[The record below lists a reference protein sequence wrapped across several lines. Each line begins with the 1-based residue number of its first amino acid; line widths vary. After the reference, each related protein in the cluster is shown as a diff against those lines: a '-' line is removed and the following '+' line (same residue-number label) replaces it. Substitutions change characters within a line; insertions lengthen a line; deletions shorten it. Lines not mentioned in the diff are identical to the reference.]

1 MKLTV
6 LVDNNTII
14 DRYFLG
20 EPGLCYLIEDAG
32 KKILFDTGYS
42 DVFIRN
48 AHKMKIKLTDIDAVV
63 LSHGHSDHTG
73 GLPHLMTMFTEEA
86 LENRPV
92 PMPELVSAIERLY
105 RSPHHSVSLTGGEPL
120 LQPEAISAIAALR
133 QTGAK
138 IYLET
143 NGTLPEALARVI
155 HDVDIVSMDFK
166 LPSAVY
172 GNSYWREHAD
182 FLRIAKQREVF
193 VKIVLSGETTQP
205 ELEQA
210 ISLIAEIDASIP
222 LILQPVTPVNG
233 IAAIDSGAV
242 LRAQELAMQRLQ
254 TVRVIPQTHK
264 ILGQL

>member
-1 MKLTV
+1 MSAMKSPLSTVKLVEIFSSIQGEGLFVGCRQVFVRLAGCNISCQYCDTRDSFAVPDTARIETAAAGRIFVNLT
-6 LVDNNTII
+6 N
-14 DRYFLG
+14 
-20 EPGLCYLIEDAG
+20 
-32 KKILFDTGYS
+32 
-42 DVFIRN
+42 
-48 AHKMKIKLTDIDAVV
+48 
-63 LSHGHSDHTG
+63 
-73 GLPHLMTMFTEEA
+73 
-86 LENRPV
+86 PV
-92 PMPELVSAIERLY
+92 PMTELVSAIERLY

-155 HDVDIVSMDFK
+155 RDVDIVSMDFK

>member
-1 MKLTV
+1 MNNPLSTVKLV
-6 LVDNNTII
+6 EIFSSI
-14 DRYFLG
+14 QG
-20 EPGLCYLIEDAG
+20 EGLFVGCRQVFVRLAGCNISCQYCDTRDSFAVPAAARIETTAAG
-32 KKILFDTGYS
+32 RIFESIT
-42 DVFIRN
+42 N
-48 AHKMKIKLTDIDAVV
+48 
-63 LSHGHSDHTG
+63 
-73 GLPHLMTMFTEEA
+73 
-86 LENRPV
+86 PV
-92 PMPELVSAIERLY
+92 PMTDLVSAVERLC

-120 LQPEAISAIAALR
+120 LQPEAISSIAALR
-133 QTGAK
+133 HKNTK

-143 NGTLPEALARVI
+143 NGTLPEALAQVI
-155 HDVDIVSMDFK
+155 CDVDIVSMDFK
-166 LPSAVY
+166 LPSAAY

-182 FLRIAKQREVF
+182 FLRIARRREVF

-210 ISLIAEIDASIP
+210 ISLMADIDASIP

-233 IAAIDSGAV
+233 IAAIDSDAV

>member
-1 MKLTV
+1 MNNPLSTVKLV
-6 LVDNNTII
+6 EIFSSI
-14 DRYFLG
+14 QG
-20 EPGLCYLIEDAG
+20 EGLFVGCRQVFVRLAGCNISCQYCDTRDSFVVPATARIETAAAG
-32 KKILFDTGYS
+32 RIF
-42 DVFIRN
+42 
-48 AHKMKIKLTDIDAVV
+48 
-63 LSHGHSDHTG
+63 
-73 GLPHLMTMFTEEA
+73 
-86 LENRPV
+86 ENITNPV
-92 PMPELVSAIERLY
+92 PMTDLVSAVERLC

-120 LQPEAISAIAALR
+120 LQPEAISAVAVLR

-143 NGTLPEALARVI
+143 NGTLPEALAQVI
-155 HDVDIVSMDFK
+155 RDVDIVSMDFK
-166 LPSAVY
+166 LPSAAY

-182 FLRIAKQREVF
+182 FLQIARQREVF

-210 ISLIAEIDASIP
+210 IALIADIDASIP

-233 IAAIDSGAV
+233 ISAIGADV
-242 LRAQELAMQRLQ
+242 TLHAQELAMQRLQ